1 VAVLTKLL
9 LFESIAPKNVI
20 TKEVHLRV
28 PMCFGIADVDTVK
41 HRRLSR
47 FSVNGSNTRLAF
59 TSPGRWNLS
68 PSARYV
74 PKMIVLVIGV
84 VVIFHAFIFDV
95 RIEVDND
102 TPIELA

>member
-1 VAVLTKLL
+1 VTVLTKLL

-28 PMCFGIADVDTVK
+28 PMCFGIADVDRVK

-59 TSPGRWNLS
+59 ASPGRWNLS
-68 PSARYV
+68 PSARNV
-74 PKMIVLVIGV
+74 KKRIVVGIGV
-84 VVIFHAFIFDV
+84 SAIFPVFIFDI

-102 TPIELA
+102 TPIELT